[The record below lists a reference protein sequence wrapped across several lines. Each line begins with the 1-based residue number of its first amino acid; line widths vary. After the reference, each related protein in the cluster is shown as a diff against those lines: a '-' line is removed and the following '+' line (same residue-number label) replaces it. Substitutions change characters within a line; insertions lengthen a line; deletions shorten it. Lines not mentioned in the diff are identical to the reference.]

1 MMRYAVARVEEDSQ
15 NVDAIIRHLGW
26 DGGRLPKASICL
38 DQPINLVDER
48 AKQPASRA
56 IERLREDGFVPDAVE
71 RSIALIES
79 SLPILNAEVCEA
91 LMGAGLCFKRLSCE
105 ALLTAARCF
114 RIEAPFAIV
123 GLAQARHWSS
133 QELREH

>member
-1 MMRYAVARVEEDSQ
+1 MIPGPRYEAPNRLDDALRYAVARVEEDSQ

-26 DGGRLPKASICL
+26 DGGRLPEAPICS

-48 AKQPASRA
+48 PKQAASRA

-91 LMGAGLCFKRLSCE
+91 LMGLGS
-105 ALLTAARCF
+105 ALKGFPAKHF
-114 RIEAPFAIV
+114 
-123 GLAQARHWSS
+123 
-133 QELREH
+133 